1 MRANVLEPCVWHE
14 PVPRREVEMGSG
26 PERRWP
32 REGREGPAMVITV
45 RRNFPWFPVA
55 LAIGWVLMMSLAV
68 RDLGWFARFSSALG
82 DHVRPTASAN
92 PLSSASAVKT
102 PLATSPCAAAIA
114 PVTGKIV
121 LVR

>member
-1 MRANVLEPCVWHE
+1 M
-14 PVPRREVEMGSG
+14 
-26 PERRWP
+26 
-32 REGREGPAMVITV
+32 AMVITV

-68 RDLGWFARFSSALG
+68 RDLGWFVRFSSALG
-82 DHVRPTASAN
+82 DHVRPTATAN
-92 PLSSASAVKT
+92 PVPSAATVKT
-102 PLATSPCAAAIA
+102 PLTTSPCAAAIA

>member
-1 MRANVLEPCVWHE
+1 M
-14 PVPRREVEMGSG
+14 
-26 PERRWP
+26 
-32 REGREGPAMVITV
+32 AMVITV

-55 LAIGWVLMMSLAV
+55 LAIGWVLMMSLTV

>member
-1 MRANVLEPCVWHE
+1 MAD
-14 PVPRREVEMGSG
+14 
-26 PERRWP
+26 
-32 REGREGPAMVITV
+32 EGREGLAMVITV

-55 LAIGWVLMMSLAV
+55 LAIGWVLMMSLTV